1 MCTPASGR
9 SIRGGG
15 PMTKP
20 EEVITP
26 DTLQRLVARA
36 IELEEQGRESVS
48 PARAREI
55 AQELGISPVAWDAA
69 VLEYR
74 SAKRGMRKQNRVASS
89 LRTLLMA
96 GLGLTAGAAAAAIGG
111 STGDVAAGAVLVAWS
126 VAFAARARNAEG
138 PNVYAQLAAWWAGI
152 PVGMMLVHGEVLTDP
167 LWFAVF
173 SWIGS
178 SALARFMP
186 YLLRYVRGDQS
197 SGPPSTA

>member
-1 MCTPASGR
+1 
-9 SIRGGG
+9 
-15 PMTKP
+15 MTKP
-20 EEVITP
+20 EEVISP

-36 IELEEQGRESVS
+36 IKLEEQGRESVS

-55 AQELGISPVAWDAA
+55 AQEIGISPGAWDAA

-74 SAKRGMRKQNRVASS
+74 SAKGGMQKRNRAASG
-89 LRTLLMA
+89 LRTLMMA
-96 GLGLTAGAAAAAIGG
+96 GLGLTAGAAASVIGQ

-152 PVGMMLVHGEVLTDP
+152 PAGMMMVHGEILTDP
-167 LWFAVF
+167 LWFAAF

-178 SALARFMP
+178 AALARLMP
-186 YLLRYVRGDQS
+186 LLLRYVRGDES
-197 SGPPSTA
+197 SAPPSTA